1 VTIAPPQPPATP
13 PRPDDPEE
21 LDALVKEARQRARR
35 RRLLMGSALAVLV
48 AAAVFGSGVVHV
60 GRSAPAAA
68 SSRPPVA
75 GPGHALPRNGLLA
88 VDMDGGWGND
98 GWLGVVR
105 PDGSGLRRLV
115 HCDCG
120 LAGFAWSPNGRQL
133 AFMGGH
139 LGGALTGSKLWLY
152 VVNADGSGRQRLTLC
167 GACETHAN
175 IAWSPDSRRIA
186 FATRTRLDVFDLGSG
201 AERVLTRHI
210 PGDASLA
217 WSPDGTTIAFGDGSR
232 VSTIRPDGSQQRT
245 FADVA
250 DWVGDVSWS
259 PDGRSI
265 LFDAGDRIYTIGADG
280 SNLRQLVSGP
290 PNGGPDEPAWSPD
303 GRRIVFLSSPLGYS
317 RVLVMRSDGS
327 DQRIIYRAGNADVGS
342 PPIWSPDGKQI
353 AINLNG
359 VVVMDLNGKHRHR
372 TFRITTLAVWQP
384 LPRTP

>member
-1 VTIAPPQPPATP
+1 
-13 PRPDDPEE
+13 
-21 LDALVKEARQRARR
+21 
-35 RRLLMGSALAVLV
+35 
-48 AAAVFGSGVVHV
+48 
-60 GRSAPAAA
+60 
-68 SSRPPVA
+68 
-75 GPGHALPRNGLLA
+75 
-88 VDMDGGWGND
+88 
-98 GWLGVVR
+98 
-105 PDGSGLRRLV
+105 
-115 HCDCG
+115 
-120 LAGFAWSPNGRQL
+120 
-133 AFMGGH
+133 MGGR

-167 GACETHAN
+167 GACSTQAN

-201 AERVLTRHI
+201 AERVLNI
-210 PGDASLA
+210 PGAVSPA

-232 VSTIRPDGSQQRT
+232 VSTIRPDGSQHRT
-245 FADVA
+245 FADVGA
-250 DWVGDVSWS
+250 WVGDVSWS

-265 LFDAGDRIYTIGADG
+265 LFDSGARISTIGADG

-290 PNGGPDEPAWSPD
+290 PISGPSQPSWSPD
-303 GRRIVFLSSPLGYS
+303 GRRILFLSSSPRGYF

-327 DQRIIYRAGNADVGS
+327 NQRIIYRAGCCVGVGS
-342 PPIWSPDGKQI
+342 PSIWSPDGTQI

>member
-1 VTIAPPQPPATP
+1 MN
-13 PRPDDPEE
+13 DPGG

-35 RRLLMGSALAVLV
+35 RRLLIGSALAVLV
-48 AAAVFGSGVVHV
+48 ATAVFGPGIVRG
-60 GRSAPAAA
+60 GRSAPIA
-68 SSRPPVA
+68 SSSHSPVA

-120 LAGFAWSPNGRQL
+120 LAGFAWSPNGKQL

-139 LGGALTGSKLWLY
+139 LGGALTRSKLWLY

-167 GACETHAN
+167 GACSTQAN
-175 IAWSPDSRRIA
+175 IAWSPDSRQIA
-186 FATRTRLDVFDLGSG
+186 FATRTRLDVFDPGSG

-210 PGDASLA
+210 PGDASPA
-217 WSPDGTTIAFGDGSR
+217 WSPDGTTIAFGDGNR

-245 FADVA
+245 FADVGH
-250 DWVGDVSWS
+250 WVGDVSWS

-265 LFDAGDRIYTIGADG
+265 LFDAGRDRIYTIGADG
-280 SNLRQLVSGP
+280 SDLRQLVSGP
-290 PNGGPDEPAWSPD
+290 PNSGPDWPAWSPD
-303 GRRIVFLSSPLGYS
+303 GRRIVFLSSP

-327 DQRIIYRAGNADVGS
+327 DQRIIYRAANADVGS

-359 VVVMDLNGKHRHR
+359 VVVMDWNGKHRHR